1 MAFAEDF
8 AACIGQYGVVIA
20 PESVPEQDL
29 LSAALE
35 YLQSW
40 LNDLDPAVREGFD
53 EASASEPI
61 SVLLA
66 GADINAAPA
75 IPALLEAFDQA
86 QGLTLSYLM
95 EAAVWCASNPV
106 PAEA

>member
-8 AACIGQYGVVIA
+8 AACIGQYGVAIA
-20 PESVPEQDL
+20 PESVPEQSL
-29 LSAALE
+29 LSEALE

-40 LNDLDPAVREGFD
+40 LADLDPAIREGFD
-53 EASASEPI
+53 EASANEPV
-61 SVLLA
+61 SVVLA
-66 GADINAAPA
+66 GTDVNAAPA
-75 IPALLEAFDQA
+75 IPDLLAAFDQA

-106 PAEA
+106 PADA